1 MAITAAGIYKAAGV
15 AVAAAGAI
23 FVAVQVGHP
32 PMTAET
38 TMTADWAIRSLAKT
52 AMGVLAVLGLTGVY
66 ARQRRELGVLGLVG
80 YLGFVLGYMTL
91 MATEVIAFAVLPT
104 LASSDPDYV
113 DEVLVAAG
121 GGAPAT
127 DIGALEAWLAVSG
140 VLYLVGGLVFA
151 IALTRT
157 GVLWRWA
164 SILLGAGVL
173 GTGALA
179 VLPESFNRPMAV
191 PIGLALIALGVS
203 QWRASGVD
211 DASAAGAAAPSVA
224 TVAA

>member
-1 MAITAAGIYKAAGV
+1 MAITATGLYKAAGI
-15 AVAAAGAI
+15 AVATAGAI

-38 TMTADWAIRSLAKT
+38 TMTADWMVRSIAKT
-52 AMGVLAVLGLTGVY
+52 VMGALAVLGLSGVY
-66 ARQRRELGVLGLVG
+66 AHQHRQLRVLGLVG
-80 YLGFVLGYMTL
+80 YLTFAVGYLTL

-104 LASSDPDYV
+104 LAESDPDYV
-113 DEVLVAAG
+113 NEVLVAAG
-121 GGAPAT
+121 GGTPAT
-127 DIGALEAWLAVSG
+127 EIGALEAWLAVSG
-140 VLYLVGGLVFA
+140 ILYLVGGLLFA

-157 GVLWRWA
+157 GILWRGA

-191 PIGLALIALGVS
+191 PIGVALVALGVS
-203 QWRASGVD
+203 QWRVADVRADSTR
-211 DASAAGAAAPSVA
+211 AARPAGD
-224 TVAA
+224 TVRA